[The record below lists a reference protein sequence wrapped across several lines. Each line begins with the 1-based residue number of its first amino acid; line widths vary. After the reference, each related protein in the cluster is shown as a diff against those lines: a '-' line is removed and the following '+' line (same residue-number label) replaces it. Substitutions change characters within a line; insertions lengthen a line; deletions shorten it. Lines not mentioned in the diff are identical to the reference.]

1 MKQFSAEPGRAVTHS
16 RYVGKQAVI
25 IGAGIA
31 GLAAA
36 GALADWFE
44 EVTVLE
50 RDHLPDGVAC
60 RPGTPQ
66 AWHSHGLLLG
76 GLFALEELF
85 PALGDD
91 LTAAGAVPLRFNQ
104 DFREEL
110 PNREAMPQ
118 RDFGWVGYTM
128 TRPLVES
135 TLRRRVVQRR
145 NVTLRQSTRAFGIIA
160 EGDQSRVTGVRCS
173 SADDGGDETLS
184 AELVVDASGRGH
196 LTAALLQSIGRP
208 PAAESVVGIDLG
220 YTTTVLDIPDDAPS
234 DWKAV
239 LTHSN
244 APQSS
249 RRAVMLP
256 VEHGRWMMT
265 LAGRGSDRP
274 PGEWDALLGY
284 LRELNTPTI
293 YNAVRKSVPV
303 GRLARFGFPES
314 IWRHYE
320 RLADFP
326 AGLIPIGDAICRF
339 NPIYGQGMTVAA
351 KEASL
356 LHRLIASRAAEPD
369 PLAGLGQRF
378 FADAKPLVETAWTMA
393 AIPDFAYPNTRGI
406 RPNDLDHSLHFA
418 QALSRIAA
426 RDEAVQRLVV
436 EVWHLLKPRS
446 VYQQLVPRVEA
457 EMEMAV
463 VAAS

>member
-1 MKQFSAEPGRAVTHS
+1 MKPFSAERGRAVTTRS
-16 RYVGKQAVI
+16 RYVGRRAVVV
-25 IGAGIA
+25 GAGIA

-50 RDHLPDGVAC
+50 RDRLPDGVAC

-85 PALGDD
+85 PDFGDD
-91 LTAAGAVPLRFNQ
+91 LSRTGAVPLRFNQ

-118 RDFGWVGYTM
+118 RDFAWVGYTM
-128 TRPLVES
+128 TRALVES
-135 TLRRRVVQRR
+135 TLRRRVVQHW
-145 NVTLRQSTRAFGIIA
+145 NVTIRQNTRALGILA
-160 EGDQSRVTGVRCS
+160 EGDHSRVTGVRCGS
-173 SADDGGDETLS
+173 PDDGRDETLS

-196 LTAALLQSIGRP
+196 LTAALLHSIGRS

-220 YTTTVLDIPDDAPS
+220 YTTTVFDIPDDAS
-234 DWKAV
+234 SGWKAV
-239 LTHSN
+239 LTHPN
-244 APQSS
+244 APQSG
-249 RRAVMLP
+249 RRGLVLP

-265 LAGRGSDRP
+265 VAGRGDDRP

-284 LRELNTPTI
+284 LRGLNTPTI
-293 YNAVRKSVPV
+293 YDAVRKSVPV
-303 GRLARFGFPES
+303 ERLARFGFPES

-320 RLADFP
+320 HVADFP
-326 AGLIPIGDAICRF
+326 DGLIPIGDAICRF
-339 NPIYGQGMTVAA
+339 NPVYGQGMSVAA

-356 LHRLIASRAAEPD
+356 LHRLIASRQAEPD

-378 FADAKPLVETAWTMA
+378 FADAKPLIETAWMMA

-406 RPNDLDHSLHFA
+406 RPDDLDHSLHFA
-418 QALSRIAA
+418 RALSRIAA

-436 EVWHLLKPRS
+436 EVWNLLKPRS

-457 EMEMAV
+457 EMAIMS
-463 VAAS
+463 AAA